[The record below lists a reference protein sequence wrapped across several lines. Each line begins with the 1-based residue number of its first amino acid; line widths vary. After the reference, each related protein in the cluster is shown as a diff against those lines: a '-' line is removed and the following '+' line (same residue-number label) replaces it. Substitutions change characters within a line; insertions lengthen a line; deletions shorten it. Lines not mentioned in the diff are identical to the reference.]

1 VPLILVKAQRHNYYS
16 DSIFTTTN
24 VASQKKLEYSICML
38 YYVNY
43 YMYTTFILTNMY
55 ITFTLNNVN
64 IQSEHLFCLAFCAYV
79 S

>member
-1 VPLILVKAQRHNYYS
+1 
-16 DSIFTTTN
+16 
-24 VASQKKLEYSICML
+24 ML

-43 YMYTTFILTNMY
+43 YMYTTFILKNMY

-79 S
+79 SCAHMRARVHMCMFNYRN